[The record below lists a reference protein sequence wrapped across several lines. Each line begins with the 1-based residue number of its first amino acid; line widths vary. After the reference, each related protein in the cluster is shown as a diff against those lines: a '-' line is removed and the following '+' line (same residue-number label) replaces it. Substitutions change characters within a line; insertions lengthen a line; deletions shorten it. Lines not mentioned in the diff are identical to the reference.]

1 MHQKL
6 LTKKKKIVFNVNDYP
21 DDDLPLTTHD
31 TNHQQLETKKKNLN
45 MMFKDLKTSTEIVIS
60 TWQWSQIRMK
70 LHWLYRQVTMQ
81 AETR

>member
-60 TWQWSQIRMK
+60 T
-70 LHWLYRQVTMQ
+70 
-81 AETR
+81 